1 MRNWIKIWLM
11 TVRTFWSYTQ
21 LWANGKLEAGGKG
34 AGSLSPP
41 LTSSLCPRK
50 HSCFFHPSFMTPP
63 CTVASP
69 VLIKR
74 LFFISLYMGVHL
86 TFDSPEA
93 SPSGPPERLT
103 LCRSLPVSLCRIHL
117 SICTIKSLRGRITSV
132 YPIQFYFHNLGIIG
146 TQEIFVV
153 E

>member
-1 MRNWIKIWLM
+1 MSEWKAASW
-11 TVRTFWSYTQ
+11 W
-21 LWANGKLEAGGKG
+21 KG
-34 AGSLSPP
+34 CWQSFP
-41 LTSSLCPRK
+41 SSNIIFMSQK
-50 HSCFFHPSFMTPP
+50 HSCFFHPTFMTLP

-69 VLIKR
+69 VLIKD
-74 LFFISLYMGVHL
+74 FSSYMGIHL

-93 SPSGPPERLT
+93 SPFGPPERLT

-117 SICTIKSLRGRITSV
+117 SICTMKSLRGRITSL
-132 YPIQFYFHNLGIIG
+132 YPIQFYFHNLSIIG

>member
-1 MRNWIKIWLM
+1 MSEWK
-11 TVRTFWSYTQ
+11 
-21 LWANGKLEAGGKG
+21 
-34 AGSLSPP
+34 AGSWWKGCRQSFPSSNIIFMSQKAQLFLSSILYDSP
-41 LTSSLCPRK
+41 LYSCKSS
-50 HSCFFHPSFMTPP
+50 FN
-63 CTVASP
+63 
-69 VLIKR
+69 KR